1 MKKEELSQEA
11 GETRWYDLSRAL
23 EDQMLERKGLHCNV
37 DFYCATVYYSLELPI
52 DLFTTLF
59 AIGRTA
65 GWAAHV
71 MEQHM
76 HNKLIRPRA
85 EYTGE
90 LDRAW
95 VPIDRR

>member
-1 MKKEELSQEA
+1 LSEDA
-11 GETRWYDLSRAL
+11 GEPRWFEISKAL
-23 EDQMLERKGLHCNV
+23 EDTLLERKGLRANV
-37 DFYCATVYYSLELPI
+37 DFYCATVYYTLGLPI
-52 DLFTTLF
+52 DLFTPLF

-76 HNKLIRPRA
+76 HNRLIRPRA

-90 LDRAW
+90 LDRPW